1 MFTRQIRINFV
12 QSLVI
17 NLYLS
22 VFVGVAKMN
31 QSPCNAPEQIS
42 DSEKISRP
50 KNNGETSDTSH
61 ASTSFQK
68 VCDDSQANIKSTNA
82 GENQGN
88 SKTSLNANKIKCPLN
103 YVCTK
108 CQLPFSSERDFC
120 NHFRNVHKKRLYF
133 VKNKKFYCSICHLLF
148 GNDLAF
154 LMHSVHNK
162 RIRLGFVI

>member
-22 VFVGVAKMN
+22 VFVGAAKMN
-31 QSPCNAPEQIS
+31 QSPCNAPEQS
-42 DSEKISRP
+42 SLP
-50 KNNGETSDTSH
+50 KNNGETSNTSH
-61 ASTSFQK
+61 ASTNFQK

-82 GENQGN
+82 GENQSN
-88 SKTSLNANKIKCPLN
+88 SKTSLIANKIKCPLN
-103 YVCTK
+103 YFCTK
-108 CQLPFSSERDFC
+108 CQLPFSTERDFC
-120 NHFRNVHKKRLYF
+120 NHFRNEHKKRLYF
-133 VKNKKFYCSICHLLF
+133 VKNHKFICSKCHLHF

-162 RIRLGFVI
+162 RVRLGFVI